1 MDDEQRYGSSM
12 STDIEDV
19 EIEREERAI
28 YAIIIGAMLPVVIGL
43 TLEGATI
50 DGGGAISLLLVS
62 LGVVGL
68 VASVRALV
76 RSRVPRAR
84 ARFTRPRSS

>member
-1 MDDEQRYGSSM
+1 MNDERGYEAAMITDNDD
-12 STDIEDV
+12 I

-28 YAIIIGAMLPVVIGL
+28 YAIVIAAMLPVVIGL
-43 TLEGATI
+43 TLEGSSI

-68 VASVRALV
+68 VASVRALL

-84 ARFTRPRSS
+84 ARFTRPR